1 MKEKIIKILESQ
13 FSVVEYEDPD
23 TGFTES
29 TTIDVLTT
37 DEFPDIVDKLEI
49 LVNQEVERRIAE
61 RMPTK
66 GESHKKIFELCAM
79 PDNLGK
85 GLRGVISAPMKYE
98 IFDEW
103 IRSRLT
109 NPGEQKTK
117 GGGE

>member
-1 MKEKIIKILESQ
+1 MKEKII
-13 FSVVEYEDPD
+13 
-23 TGFTES
+23 
-29 TTIDVLTT
+29 
-37 DEFPDIVDKLEI
+37 EI
-49 LVNQEVERRIAE
+49 LHNLVLADDLATTWKIKCHKSATNIDQLINQEVEKRIAE
-61 RMPTK
+61 RLPTK

-109 NPGEQKTK
+109 NPGNSQKTE